1 MSITAL
7 ISIDANDSLLNHEV
21 KYKNLLISTEI
32 SKLVIGSSILI
43 TDYNSYQ
50 LINEKLGTNIHDLS
64 ILLIEQN
71 KLKKQEYENMGFC
84 VIQSPKELEKDK
96 NYVLFS
102 TELKLYVEFDKQ
114 ITDYSIYISVNSI
127 DLMQVQLFDYS
138 SLKNYQLD
146 YARLITKETND
157 EDLIYKHFTKK

>member
-7 ISIDANDSLLNHEV
+7 ISIDANDSLLNHEI
-21 KYKNLLISTEI
+21 KYKNLLMNTEI
-32 SKLVIGSSILI
+32 SKLITGSSILI
-43 TDYNSYQ
+43 TNYSSYQ
-50 LINEKLGTNIHDLS
+50 FIKKKLVTNISNLS
-64 ILLIEQN
+64 ILLIEQDE
-71 KLKKQEYENMGFC
+71 LKKQEYENMGFC

-127 DLMQVQLFDYS
+127 DLMRLQLFDYHL
-138 SLKNYQLD
+138 LKNYRLD
-146 YARLITKETND
+146 CARLITKETND